1 MIAGNVL
8 SVVTPSLTALIEK
21 IRQDFKTHVGYQ
33 GGDEDVI
40 DSGLKTLAQADGQLL
55 ALGKEEQLI
64 QSNRDL
70 SDEGKV
76 KAMVKAVGGAY
87 KSLAFVKENAAT
99 KADAA
104 LDAKTRL
111 TETPKVPGDPVVDAL
126 HSFEIRQLL
135 RSMSEADRM
144 KVYEKAVSTK
154 HVAVLRAFAS
164 NPMLEML
171 LPTDWIERIQNNH
184 LAATKKGEWARLGSL
199 QFVAERLT
207 MLANALE
214 YALGNY
220 GNTPTFPTP
229 PIRPVDLGTKNTQ
242 QAPAKSKAAD
252 KPEPVGAFQ

>member
-8 SVVTPSLTALIEK
+8 SVVTPSVKALIEK

-55 ALGKEEQLI
+55 ALGKEEELI
-64 QSNRDL
+64 QADGDS
-70 SDEGKV
+70 SDEGKR
-76 KAMVKAVGGAY
+76 KQMMKAVGRTYEALG
-87 KSLAFVKENAAT
+87 FVKKAALQ
-99 KADAA
+99 KAEAAADAK
-104 LDAKTRL
+104 KTL
-111 TETPKVPGDPVVDAL
+111 TETPKAPGDPLVDAL

-135 RSMSEADRM
+135 RSMSETDRM
-144 KVYEKAVSTK
+144 KVYEQAVSTK
-154 HVAVLRAFAS
+154 HVAVLRAFDS
-164 NPMLEML
+164 NPMLETL
-171 LPTDWIERIQNNH
+171 LPTDWIERIQDKH

-207 MLANALE
+207 MLSNSIE
-214 YALGNY
+214 YALGHY
-220 GNTPTFPTP
+220 GNTPTFRTP
-229 PIRPVDLGTKNTQ
+229 PIQPVDLGAKNTQ

>member
-1 MIAGNVL
+1 MIAGNVP
-8 SVVTPSLTALIEK
+8 SVVTPSVKALIEK

-55 ALGKEEQLI
+55 ALGKEEELI
-64 QSNRDL
+64 QADGDS
-70 SDEGKV
+70 SDEGKR
-76 KAMVKAVGGAY
+76 KQMIKAVGRTYEALG
-87 KSLAFVKENAAT
+87 FVKKAALQKAEAAADAKKTLT
-99 KADAA
+99 KAPIA
-104 LDAKTRL
+104 
-111 TETPKVPGDPVVDAL
+111 PGDPVVDAL

-144 KVYEKAVSTK
+144 KLYEQAVSTK
-154 HVAVLRAFAS
+154 HVAVLRAFDS
-164 NPMLEML
+164 NPMLETL
-171 LPTDWIERIQNNH
+171 LPTDWIERIQNKH

-207 MLANALE
+207 MLANSIE

-229 PIRPVDLGTKNTQ
+229 PIRSTDLGLKDQT
-242 QAPAKSKAAD
+242 APPKKSAAD
-252 KPEPVGAFQ
+252 KAPTNAVLV